1 MSERIC
7 VIAAV
12 LAVAA
17 LAAACGA
24 PQEAGSKVAAETSA
38 APAPLVAENELPA
51 VGVTTKDG
59 DVIEAAVGARVI
71 IRLEHP
77 RDNGWKSNDT
87 GAPELRATR
96 VAFESG
102 IGDTAVMVWSYDA
115 IAAGESR
122 IRYFRTEGTNG
133 PEIES
138 RSITIRVN

>member
-1 MSERIC
+1 MSVRIGE
-7 VIAAV
+7 IAAV

-17 LAAACGA
+17 LAACGA
-24 PQEAGSKVAAETSA
+24 PKEAGSKVATGTSTA
-38 APAPLVAENELPA
+38 TVAENELPA
-51 VGVTTKDG
+51 VGVTTRDG

-77 RDNGWKSNDT
+77 RNNGWKSNDT
-87 GAPELRATR
+87 GAPQLRATR

-115 IAAGESR
+115 IAAGESH

>member
-1 MSERIC
+1 MSVRIC

-17 LAAACGA
+17 LAACGA
-24 PQEAGSKVAAETSA
+24 PQEADSGVAAETSA
-38 APAPLVAENELPA
+38 APAPRVAENELSEF
-51 VGVTTKDG
+51 GVTAKDG
-59 DVIEAAVGARVI
+59 DVIEAALGARVD

-77 RDNGWKSNDT
+77 RNNGWKSNDS
-87 GAPELRATR
+87 GAPALRATR
-96 VAFESG
+96 VDYESG
-102 IGDTAVMVWSYDA
+102 IGDTAVMVWSYEA
-115 IAAGESR
+115 VVAGESR

>member
-1 MSERIC
+1 MG
-7 VIAAV
+7 VIAVV

-17 LAAACGA
+17 LTACGPPQQAGSAVVAIPAAAPG
-24 PQEAGSKVAAETSA
+24 G
-38 APAPLVAENELPA
+38 AENELSGL
-51 VGVTTKDG
+51 GVTARDG
-59 DVIEAAVGARVI
+59 DVIETAVGAPVV

-77 RDNGWKSNDT
+77 RKNGFKSNDS
-87 GAPELRATR
+87 GAPALRAKR
-96 VAFESG
+96 VDFERG

-115 IAAGESR
+115 IAAGESK